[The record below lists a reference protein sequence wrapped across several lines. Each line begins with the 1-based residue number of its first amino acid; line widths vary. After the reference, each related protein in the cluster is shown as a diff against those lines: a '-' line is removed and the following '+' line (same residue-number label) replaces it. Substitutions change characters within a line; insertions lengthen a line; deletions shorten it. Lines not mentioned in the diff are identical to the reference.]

1 MFVRQGQSEQGLNSG
16 RVEREVSDF
25 RRVYA
30 TVLEDWLGLP
40 GEPALGEAFERLP
53 LFRT

>member
-1 MFVRQGQSEQGLNSG
+1 VGATPSPSDLNPKHGDLRRSL
-16 RVEREVSDF
+16 DF
-25 RRVYA
+25 RSVYA

-40 GEPALGEAFERLP
+40 AGEALGGAFERLP

>member
-1 MFVRQGQSEQGLNSG
+1 MGKTPSLMDLEDGDLKVGI
-16 RVEREVSDF
+16 DF

-30 TVLEDWLGLP
+30 TVLEEWLGLP
-40 GEPALGEAFERLP
+40 SNKVLGSTFDKLP

>member
-1 MFVRQGQSEQGLNSG
+1 MGTTPSLLELQDGEPKMGI
-16 RVEREVSDF
+16 DF

-40 GEPALGEAFERLP
+40 SQPALGGAFERLP
-53 LFRT
+53 IFRGS